1 MAVVLYIL
9 RIDCASLKVYTKT
22 GAQISLAINK
32 SITGT
37 GFIPRP
43 LKIKL
48 FGLPTSSPA
57 TPPQSRCCATHLYTA
72 QWGCARYGEVLVRGV
87 LHGSRG
93 LPAPPV
99 APLSPW
105 LYINIS
111 LGKCQYFFSSFL
123 EKLFGSVLPSP
134 AQCIPEP
141 DGCWCTF
148 IYRANRTPG
157 GTGGF
162 SWRGS
167 YIALVGYPQRVAPS
181 LPAIIY

>member
-1 MAVVLYIL
+1 MAVVLCIL
-9 RIDCASLKVYTKT
+9 RIDCASVKVYNKT
-22 GAQISLAINK
+22 DAQISLAINK

-37 GFIPRP
+37 GFVPRP
-43 LKIKL
+43 LKIKV

-105 LYINIS
+105 LYINTP
-111 LGKCQYFFSSFL
+111 LGECQYFF
-123 EKLFGSVLPSP
+123 
-134 AQCIPEP
+134 
-141 DGCWCTF
+141 
-148 IYRANRTPG
+148 
-157 GTGGF
+157 
-162 SWRGS
+162 
-167 YIALVGYPQRVAPS
+167 
-181 LPAIIY
+181 

>member
-1 MAVVLYIL
+1 MCIL
-9 RIDCASLKVYTKT
+9 RIDYASVKVYNGV
-22 GAQISLAINK
+22 GAQIPLAINK

-48 FGLPTSSPA
+48 FGLSTSSPA

-93 LPAPPV
+93 LPAPLV

-111 LGKCQYFFSSFL
+111 LGECQYFFSSFL
-123 EKLFGSVLPSP
+123 EKVL
-134 AQCIPEP
+134 
-141 DGCWCTF
+141 
-148 IYRANRTPG
+148 
-157 GTGGF
+157 
-162 SWRGS
+162 
-167 YIALVGYPQRVAPS
+167 APS
-181 LPAIIY
+181 CRPPPSVFQSLTGAGAHLYTAPTGLRAVQGGSHEGGLI